1 MAAIRQVAADPGSLT
16 ADGAALKALLE
27 AMGHTVTP
35 FDDNTAVGDLS
46 AVDLVVWGPSATINA
61 ANYKS
66 VTKPLLC
73 LSATPGAAMEFGS
86 SVTGANATTWYISD
100 HTHVIPAAAGVG
112 ANGDITIYT
121 ASAQRQHYTNAGPG
135 VANFAR
141 NTDGGGAVRYGACT
155 YETGATMMNSFAAPA
170 RRCFIGLGAIS
181 LLTTIGQDI
190 LEEAVNWTGNFSTG
204 LDYEI
209 GLMSTIGI
217 AVGGDITIANESARR
232 RQQGRGLRLGIGL

>member
-1 MAAIRQVAADPGSLT
+1 MAAIRQIAADPGSLT

-46 AVDLVVWGPSATINA
+46 AVDLIVWGPSATFGA

-86 SVTGANATTWYISD
+86 SVSGSNATTWYISD

-112 ANGDITIYT
+112 ANGDATVYT
-121 ASAQRQHYTNAGPG
+121 GSGTRQNYTNAGPG
-135 VANFAR
+135 VSNFAR
-141 NTDGGGAVRYGACT
+141 NTDGGGAIRYGGCT
-155 YETGATMMNSFAAPA
+155 YETGAEMMSSFTAPA
-170 RRCFIGLGAIS
+170 RRCFIGLNAIS
-181 LLTTIGQDI
+181 LLTAVGQDI
-190 LEEAVNWTGNFSTG
+190 LEAAVNWTGNFSTG
-204 LDYEI
+204 LNYEI
-209 GLMSTIGI
+209 GLMSTISI

-232 RQQGRGLRLGIGL
+232 RQQGRSLRLGIGL